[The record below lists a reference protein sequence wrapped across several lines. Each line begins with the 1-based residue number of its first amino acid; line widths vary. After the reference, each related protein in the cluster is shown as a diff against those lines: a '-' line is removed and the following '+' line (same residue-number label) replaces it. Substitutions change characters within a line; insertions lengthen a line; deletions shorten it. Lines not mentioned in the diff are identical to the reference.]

1 MGPGP
6 IAYHVNPILQYEF
19 VSSNPETQQTDL
31 QYLGLQC
38 ACRCACRCA
47 SFTNW
52 AAFAIGSTALAAALL
67 QKVPLTPDLDR
78 AEPQGVS
85 PGGVFVDFR

>member
-31 QYLGLQC
+31 QYMFKTWACNVPVDVLVDVPASQIGLHLQLGRQRL
-38 ACRCACRCA
+38 R
-47 SFTNW
+47 
-52 AAFAIGSTALAAALL
+52 LL
-67 QKVPLTPDLDR
+67 C
-78 AEPQGVS
+78 
-85 PGGVFVDFR
+85 